1 MRYLIHSE
9 DATFDTET
17 GKYTFS
23 LDRRISDPR
32 RIRINSAAY
41 IAPTMATYPQV
52 VYLRSSKLSEAVR
65 RKHTVELKDNSHEN
79 ATDTLCVLHETHT
92 TGRYNMDTQSKRN
105 FAVHSHLPLRKI
117 DFYFT
122 NNRTNLGATPSRSD
136 RRGYFGNYG
145 PHFLPRLGPRGLDRP
160 EPDFAKRGHHV
171 HHESFVA

>member
-1 MRYLIHSE
+1 MFKYLLHSSLANY
-9 DATFDTET
+9 DATT
-17 GKYTFS
+17 KVWTFS
-23 LDRRISDPR
+23 LDRRISHPR

-92 TGRYNMDTQSKRN
+92 VGRYNMDSQSKRN

-117 DFYFT
+117 DFYF
-122 NNRTNLGATPSRSD
+122 
-136 RRGYFGNYG
+136 
-145 PHFLPRLGPRGLDRP
+145 
-160 EPDFAKRGHHV
+160 K
-171 HHESFVA
+171 